1 MNPTRRWWL
10 RLRRAF
16 EPRRRGFGERP
27 RERAWAGLGFRR
39 AGIAAGTFLI
49 AALLVTPTALLRR
62 PRLVEGSI
70 AKRDIVAPYKF
81 AVEKDRGALEKEQ
94 DEAAA
99 RVIPVFK
106 KNDTIADIAQDE
118 MRDFFV
124 ILGQLADTYTLKQGR
139 EREVFLEELSI
150 NVARPTLVFL
160 LESEDLGV
168 VKTRSADILAS
179 VMNDGVMDT
188 AELERHRLGKTVA
201 LARGDEQGED
211 IVSADDI
218 LSPAA
223 AARRGRA
230 LIAKDTSLT
239 PDQAEAVAEIVALH
253 VRANVLF
260 DQAETER
267 RRRAAREA
275 VDPLERW
282 VNENDKIVERNKV
295 ITGSQIRAID
305 ALYSARTI
313 RNLGISL
320 GGRSLL
326 VAVIL
331 AILSVFFMRYRPD
344 LFRATR
350 YWWMMGTV
358 IAGSCLVS
366 RVLAEL
372 LGVYAP
378 WSIFIFASSL
388 GAMLITLMTDMEL
401 GFVTAIVLAT
411 LGGVM
416 GGVAFRPGLVALG
429 AATSAVFTVARIRR
443 RHDYYIVFA
452 AIGGTAA
459 AATIGIGLIDMIP
472 WSQIGTEVLWG
483 TIFAAGSVVLLA
495 MILPI
500 VEMTFHI
507 VTDLKLLE
515 LADLNQPL
523 LRKLFLEAPGTYH
536 HSVVVGSLAE
546 SAAAEVQANPLLA
559 RVAAYY
565 HDIGKVR
572 APAYFAENAAAGAVG
587 RHENLSPQMST
598 LVVASHT
605 KQGARMA
612 EEAGLPPQ
620 IVEVIAEHHGTSLIS
635 FFYQEAL
642 KLDEHKVLDEDDF
655 RYPGPKPHGKI
666 AAIIMLA
673 DAAESATRALEQ
685 PTPTHIRSTVEK
697 IIAARLQDGQ
707 LSECDLSLREIGVIE
722 EVFIKNLTSIYHVR
736 PTYPHKDDQFVVP
749 YLSSHTAETKPH

>member
-1 MNPTRRWWL
+1 VSSTRRFWL
-10 RLRRAF
+10 RLRRVF

-27 RERAWAGLGFRR
+27 RERAWTRLGFRR
-39 AGIAAGTFLI
+39 AGIAVGTFMI
-49 AALLVTPTALLRR
+49 AALLVTPTTLLRR
-62 PRLVEGSI
+62 PRLVEGAL

-81 AVEKDRGALEKEQ
+81 AVEKDRVALEKEQ
-94 DEAAA
+94 DEAAG
-99 RVIPVFK
+99 RVIPVFRT
-106 KNDTIADIAQDE
+106 NPSIGDIAQDE

-124 ILGQLADTYTLKQGR
+124 ILGQLADTYALKQGR

-150 NVARPTLVFL
+150 NVGRPTLVFL
-160 LESEDLGV
+160 LESENLDL
-168 VKTRSADILAS
+168 VKARSADILAS
-179 VMNDGVMDT
+179 VMNEGVLDS
-188 AELERHRLGKTVA
+188 AELERRRLGKTVA
-201 LARGDEQGED
+201 LARGDDQGED
-211 IVSADDI
+211 IVSADDV
-218 LSPAA
+218 LSPSA

-230 LIAKDTSLT
+230 LVAKDTSLT
-239 PDQAEAVAEIVALH
+239 APQAEAVAEIVVLH
-253 VRANVLF
+253 VRPNVLY
-260 DQAETER
+260 DQPETER
-267 RRRAAREA
+267 RRRSAREA

-282 VNENDKIVERNKV
+282 VSENEKIVERNKAV
-295 ITGSQIRAID
+295 TAPQLRALN

-313 RNLGISL
+313 RNLGVSL

-326 VAVIL
+326 VFVVL
-331 AILSVFFMRYRPD
+331 AILAVFFMRYRPE
-344 LFRATR
+344 LYRETR

-358 IAGSCLVS
+358 IAVSCLVS
-366 RVLAEL
+366 RGLSEI

-378 WSIFIFASSL
+378 WSIFIFSSSL
-388 GAMLITLMTDMEL
+388 GAMLITLMVDMGL

-416 GGVAFRPGLVALG
+416 GGVAFRPALVALG
-429 AATSAVFTVARIRR
+429 AATSAVFAVSHIRR
-443 RHDYYIVFA
+443 RYDYYVVFA
-452 AIGGTAA
+452 AIAGTAA
-459 AATIGIGLIDMIP
+459 AAIVGIGLIDMIP
-472 WSQIGTEVLWG
+472 WQQIGTEVLWG

-495 MILPI
+495 MVLPI

-565 HDIGKVR
+565 HDVGKVR
-572 APAYFAENAAAGAVG
+572 APAYFAENAAAGAAG

-642 KLDEHKVLDEDDF
+642 KLDEHKVLAEDDF
-655 RYPGPKPHGKI
+655 RYPGPKPRGKI

-685 PTPTHIRSTVEK
+685 PTPTSIRSTVEK
-697 IIAARLQDGQ
+697 ITAARLQDGQ

-736 PTYPHKDDQFVVP
+736 PTYPHKDDQLVVP